1 MIRRPPRS
9 TLPDTLFPYTTLFR
23 SMEGAK
29 VHLVQV
35 ELDAQL
41 AQPVGDAGGQLARSL
56 VRECDY
62 DQRLGGD
69 ALARDE
75 IDDALTQRECLASTR
90 ACVDEYRAVGDRK
103 SAVVGKV
110 ESGRLVQGG
119 RSVMQNNKSTQVMLR
134 V

>member
-62 DQRLGGD
+62 EQRLGGD
-69 ALARDE
+69 ALVRDE
-75 IDDALTQRECLASTR
+75 IDDALNQRECLACTR
-90 ACVDEYRAVGDRK
+90 ACDDVYRAVGRNDGL
-103 SAVVGKV
+103 AQI
-110 ESGRLVQGG
+110 GRASC
-119 RSVMQNNKSTQVMLR
+119 RER
-134 V
+134 VCQYV